1 VSEVEGHISDIQIFC
16 SLVIIRFANT
26 TICIKIQVVTLLNL
40 DLGENEKLG

>member
-16 SLVIIRFANT
+16 SLVIRSANT
-26 TICIKIQVVTLLNL
+26 AISIKIQVVTLLNL